1 MGSYT
6 YQMNTR
12 DSFGFAIKATHAVI
26 NGEEDYGLLEQIFL
40 NGQFVKSYQFNE
52 IRQNLDK

>member
-1 MGSYT
+1 
-6 YQMNTR
+6 MNTR